1 MGVWAGV
8 AEAGAFASLLVS
20 GALLEFFPWPSIF
33 ALSVILAVLA
43 LAGTAAVVPTSKD
56 ADHATLD
63 PAGAVLAVAGIS
75 GVVFAIIEGP
85 ALGWGALPVM
95 AAFAVGALALVGFV
109 LWELRSERPMLD
121 PRLFLVGPFSAGALS
136 MTMSHAAVFGLFFVA
151 LQYLQQIMGYSPL
164 VSGLV
169 VLPMVAAFV
178 LSPAS
183 NHL

>member
-1 MGVWAGV
+1 
-8 AEAGAFASLLVS
+8 
-20 GALLEFFPWPSIF
+20 
-33 ALSVILAVLA
+33 
-43 LAGTAAVVPTSKD
+43 
-56 ADHATLD
+56 
-63 PAGAVLAVAGIS
+63 
-75 GVVFAIIEGP
+75 
-85 ALGWGALPVM
+85 M

-164 VSGLV
+164 VSGLA